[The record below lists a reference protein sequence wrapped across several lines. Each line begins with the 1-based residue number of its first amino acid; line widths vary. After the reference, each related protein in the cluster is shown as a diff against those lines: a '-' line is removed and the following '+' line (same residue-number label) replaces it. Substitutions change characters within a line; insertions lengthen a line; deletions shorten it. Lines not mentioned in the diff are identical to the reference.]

1 MSHSRVSCP
10 ASATRKTTALSAN
23 HRQRRREHAEALQRA
38 SSDSRTAR
46 EFQRRMKHAAF
57 EHRERKMAVQA
68 LQARIQR
75 DIQFLTATAADLEK
89 REFLLD
95 DAFESYEHAL
105 RLELGLTDSACSSS
119 KQKQGG
125 ASPDARTKLMGK
137 RACLISSK

>member
-1 MSHSRVSCP
+1 MCEGLTLILHPVLQTPPIESP
-10 ASATRKTTALSAN
+10 TTQIEAKLRKTVDASTALSAN

-89 REFLLD
+89 RVTQK
-95 DAFESYEHAL
+95 AL
-105 RLELGLTDSACSSS
+105 
-119 KQKQGG
+119 G
-125 ASPDARTKLMGK
+125 ALK
-137 RACLISSK
+137 